1 MFSTFRTMAL
11 TAIAAG
17 VLSSLPAR
25 ADFIFDLTVGP
36 PPPGV
41 WTGSGSIDFT
51 TASGTSTA
59 DVAGFTFNVATGP
72 GSPQDY
78 ALADIKT
85 ISWSID
91 SSDNLSL
98 LLSSNLITYF
108 GIYESAVLLTN
119 ESGSH
124 ADPCVPSSPS
134 VDGSATCFRVPN
146 GVGVTLSHA
155 SLTATP
161 ITAAVPEPAS
171 LTLLA
176 VGLAGLGMVVRLRR
190 G

>member
-1 MFSTFRTMAL
+1 MFSTFRT
-11 TAIAAG
+11 TAITAVALA
-17 VLSSLPAR
+17 VAQFASPAR

-59 DVAGFTFNVATGP
+59 DVAGFTFHVATGGA

-98 LLSSNLITYF
+98 LLSSDLIPF
-108 GIYESAVLLTN
+108 GSVESAILLTN
-119 ESGSH
+119 EGGSNSDPCGSGSM
-124 ADPCVPSSPS
+124 PF
-134 VDGSATCFRVPN
+134 GSMTCQTN
-146 GVGVTLSHA
+146 GGGGALINAGA

-161 ITAAVPEPAS
+161 AAVPEPAS
-171 LTLLA
+171 LLLLGGA
-176 VGLAGLGMVVRLRR
+176 LAGLGLLCRRR

>member
-1 MFSTFRTMAL
+1 MFSTFRT
-11 TAIAAG
+11 TAITAVALA
-17 VLSSLPAR
+17 VAQFASPAR

-59 DVAGFTFNVATGP
+59 DVAGFTFHVATGGA

-78 ALADIKT
+78 ALADINT

-91 SSDNLSL
+91 SSDNLTL
-98 LLSSNLITYF
+98 LLSSDSITF
-108 GIYESAVLLTN
+108 GSFQSGILLTN

-124 ADPCVPSSPS
+124 VFPCDPTISGF
-134 VDGSATCFRVPN
+134 GSLTCFQDSSGFGETTAL
-146 GVGVTLSHA
+146 GV
-155 SLTATP
+155 LTATP
-161 ITAAVPEPAS
+161 AVPEPAS
-171 LTLLA
+171 LALLA
-176 VGLAGLGMVVRLRR
+176 LGLAGLGMVLRTR
-190 G
+190 RA